1 MVPSSSSADTNYRS
15 STTYYSSTDSGDYDY
30 EISSTTYLIN
40 ACHDYGGF
48 YEEEDEPPQ
57 VDPWP
62 FPLAEV
68 MSIRGGTKP
77 PEPKATARPACIPRR
92 RLRCNRK
99 GIGLRIKQD
108 R

>member
-1 MVPSSSSADTNYRS
+1 MVPSSSSADTGYRS
-15 STTYYSSTDSGDYDY
+15 STTCYSSTDSGGSDY
-30 EISSTTYLIN
+30 EISSTTYLVN
-40 ACHDYGGF
+40 ACHDYNRN
-48 YEEEDEPPQ
+48 EEEDDPLQ
-57 VDPWP
+57 GDPWP

-68 MSIRGGTKP
+68 RNIRGGTKP
-77 PEPKATARPACIPRR
+77 PELKATARPACIPRR